1 MFPLTVA
8 VDCPDFSLDQAHEL
22 LDASQKY
29 LDQSN
34 DLSNYHRIAL
44 QLAKNQPSSTQP
56 SLKLELRAK
65 KKSGDPVAQLSSDKL
80 SIYYDPTLDL
90 GLLSKVIADHIDQTF
105 AEERAVIG
113 NTIPGSIN
121 QSVPSGVAGLSL
133 DKLGQ
138 QLERRKARSMKYA
151 DTYHLTF
158 SLLTP
163 EGSPSDWEAEQAF
176 DEVLRPLVKGMRL
189 MHDFTI
195 DFQAQPYSTWSASVQ
210 PVYHEARKA
219 WILQRSD
226 LHGFINAAEW
236 PLNPNIRPGPT
247 LNFILFVPPA
257 SHSPLLVDEYESNSW
272 LIPQW
277 GSVVIQNLSSR
288 KDSERTGKMIHAD
301 LREAFHIFSRDL
313 IALLGLPAASQ
324 PLTFR
329 ILSQMRLLSIRLIAS
344 AGATLGSTARLT
356 ESLPSIS
363 IPSNVASAVDTTIY
377 HLEAACS
384 ALQAGSFHE
393 ALHHAK
399 IAEQR
404 SDKAFFDKSMV
415 GQAYFP
421 EEHKVAVYLPLM
433 GPVAVPLLMTAVKE
447 LKTIGNMFRA
457 QK

>member
-1 MFPLTVA
+1 
-8 VDCPDFSLDQAHEL
+8 
-22 LDASQKY
+22 
-29 LDQSN
+29 
-34 DLSNYHRIAL
+34 
-44 QLAKNQPSSTQP
+44 
-56 SLKLELRAK
+56 
-65 KKSGDPVAQLSSDKL
+65 
-80 SIYYDPTLDL
+80 
-90 GLLSKVIADHIDQTF
+90 
-105 AEERAVIG
+105 
-113 NTIPGSIN
+113 
-121 QSVPSGVAGLSL
+121 
-133 DKLGQ
+133 
-138 QLERRKARSMKYA
+138 MKYA

-163 EGSPSDWEAEQAF
+163 EGSPSDWEAEKAF
-176 DEVLRPLVKGMRL
+176 DEILRPLVEGMRL

-210 PVYHEARKA
+210 PVYDEVRKA

-247 LNFILFVPPA
+247 LNFILFIPST
-257 SHSPLLVDEYESNSW
+257 SHSPLLVDDYESNSW

-277 GSVVIQNLSSR
+277 GSVVIHHLSSKKR
-288 KDSERTGKMIHAD
+288 LERTGKMIHAD
-301 LREAFHIFSRDL
+301 LREPFHIFSRDL
-313 IALLGLPAASQ
+313 IALLGLPAANQ
-324 PLTFR
+324 PVISR
-329 ILSQMRLLSIRLIAS
+329 MLSQMRLMSMQLIAS

-363 IPSNVASAVDTTIY
+363 IPTNVASAVDTTIY

-384 ALQAGSFHE
+384 ALKAGSFHK

-399 IAEQR
+399 IAEER

-433 GPVAVPLLMTAVKE
+433 GPVAVPLLMTALKE
-447 LKTIGNMFRA
+447 LKTLGKLFRA
-457 QK
+457 RK